1 MTVTELAAF
10 ALVSL
15 IFLMLIKKHSPTL
28 SAVAEIAV
36 VVIFIIAF
44 LPDLKD
50 LLERLRG
57 IGESFVSTD
66 VFKIMLKAFGVLTV
80 GGIASDVCRD
90 NGENALAGV
99 LEIVVKVIAVSC
111 AIPVFTAVLTTAL
124 ALLEQ

>member
-28 SAVAEIAV
+28 SAVAEITV

-50 LLERLRG
+50 LLESLRG

-66 VFKIMLKAFGVLTV
+66 IFKIMLKAFGVLTV

>member
-50 LLERLRG
+50 LLESLRG